1 LPLAPPPL
9 DRPPLRL
16 LLDDRLPEYEL
27 VELDERVNTGKVTL
41 CSE

>member
-9 DRPPLRL
+9 DRPPERPE
-16 LLDDRLPEYEL
+16 LDDRLPEYEL
-27 VELDERVNTGKVTL
+27 LELDGRVNTGKVTR